1 MDATG
6 VLPVK
11 AVEVIH
17 NGCAICPFPTLSS
30 LSSKEAGWDGIAMES
45 FSDVPPVAIPDHEHP
60 THFINLLIKGNIT
73 AEWTVGGK
81 TGIADHGPGTI
92 YMLPAGTRD
101 RLTWSGTTSR
111 IVLVMEPRFLT
122 RSMEQTAHLHDLEL
136 IPQWNLRD
144 RHIQSLILA
153 LHADLQDG
161 SPAGPLYGESLAVA
175 LGHYL
180 IRRHSTRIGRSAT
193 SIQGEMPSVRLNRV
207 VEFMNENL
215 ARDLRLSELAQV
227 AGMSPHYFC
236 QLFKQSTGYTA
247 YQYVLR
253 QRIDRAKQYLRDPK
267 ITLAV
272 ASAATGFADQSHFTK
287 VFRRMVGLTPTQFR
301 ANGGTAATSLV

>member
-11 AVEVIH
+11 AVEVMRD
-17 NGCAICPFPTLSS
+17 GCAICPFPTLSS

-45 FSDVPPVAIPDHEHP
+45 FSDVPPIAIPDHEHP
-60 THFINLLIKGNIT
+60 THFINLLVKGNIT

-81 TGIADHGPGTI
+81 TGIADHSPGTI

-111 IVLVMEPRFLT
+111 IVLVMEPRFLA

-161 SPAGPLYGESLAVA
+161 SPAGPLFGESLAVA

-180 IRRHSTRIGRSAT
+180 IRRHSSRIGRSGT
-193 SIQGEMPSVRLNRV
+193 STQGGMPSVRLNRV
-207 VEFMNENL
+207 VEFMNQNL
-215 ARDLRLSELAQV
+215 RRDLRLSELAQV

-253 QRIDRAKQYLRDPK
+253 QRIESAKRYLRDPK
-267 ITLAV
+267 VTLTV

-287 VFRRMVGLTPTQFR
+287 VFRRMVGVTPAQFR
-301 ANGGTAATSLV
+301 ANVGTAAISPL

>member
-6 VLPVK
+6 VFPVK
-11 AVEVIH
+11 AVEVMR
-17 NGCAICPFPTLSS
+17 NGCAVCPFPTRSS
-30 LSSKEAGWDGIAMES
+30 LSSKHTGWDGIAMES
-45 FSDVPPVAIPDHEHP
+45 FINVPAVSIPDHEHP
-60 THFINLLIKGNIT
+60 THFINLLTHGNIT
-73 AEWTVGGK
+73 AQWTMGGI
-81 TGIADHGPGTI
+81 TRSAENSPGML

-101 RLTWSGTTSR
+101 RLTWSGPSTR
-111 IVLVMEPRFLT
+111 IVLVMEPRFLA
-122 RSMEQTAHLHDLEL
+122 RSLEETAHLGDVEL
-136 IPQWNLRD
+136 IMHWNFRD

-161 SPAGPLYGESLAVA
+161 SPAGPLYGESLALA

-180 IRRHSTRIGRSAT
+180 IRRHSTRAVKRTKPVHGGIPSA
-193 SIQGEMPSVRLNRV
+193 RLNRV

-253 QRIDRAKQYLRDPK
+253 QRVERAKHYLRDPN

-272 ASAATGFADQSHFTK
+272 ASTATGFADQSHFTK
-287 VFRRMVGLTPTQFR
+287 VFRRMVGATPAQFR
-301 ANGGTAATSLV
+301 ANG